1 MQAHYLNQSPN
12 TTNPTEMSPE
22 VAQAFGRMSLF
33 LKDISLIT
41 GHLANLTASPPHDK
55 SATSLDA
62 KIIPKGFDHPAKE
75 LQSAVTETTS
85 TFVSHSG
92 SGIEPTTCYPVP
104 SPSADQP
111 SVSKDHTP
119 AHTESPSANPV
130 THSEPRIEPK
140 SSFLKSSRSAS
151 TPSALTDTTK
161 TDSISLAG
169 CNTSVDN
176 REVFS
181 THLPLSRYSYYEA
194 EYNFTSQARRDK
206 GLQVKDSNF
215 LA

>member
-1 MQAHYLNQSPN
+1 
-12 TTNPTEMSPE
+12 MSRVQHRVKKTSSSTSNKSIVSE
-22 VAQAFGRMSLF
+22 TLSAAFS
-33 LKDISLIT
+33 
-41 GHLANLTASPPHDK
+41 K

-169 CNTSVDN
+169 
-176 REVFS
+176 
-181 THLPLSRYSYYEA
+181 YSYYEA